1 MSSAAADPH
10 LQVDSLAVRLGTF
23 RLRDITL
30 SCNRGE
36 YHILMGPTGSGKSSL
51 IKSVLGLIPIGDGC
65 IRLHGRDITHDPPER
80 RRMGYVPQNYALFP
94 HLNVEENIRFA
105 FRARNISRH
114 DADSTVAELRG
125 VLGIERLLRRRVDS
139 LSGGERQKVALGRAL
154 AAQPEIIL
162 LDEPFSSI
170 DEGARRALWFELKR
184 IIAEVG
190 VTALHIT
197 HNLEEAYALGERLS
211 ILINGDLVQSGSK
224 QDIFEHPLSEDVA
237 RYLNYRNI
245 FSGVTRRHPDGTS
258 IGLGH
263 FHVIVGRNIR
273 ERQRVTLCV
282 RQQDIKV
289 IREGSPLKDSLRRNV
304 FPGKIVSLLPLP
316 ESCLMWFKIDGSPNT
331 YDLELK
337 FPAYI
342 RVRHNLSPGQSIRVA
357 LWEPNMILFDSET
370 LH

>member
-1 MSSAAADPH
+1 MYSAASDPH
-10 LQVDSLAVRLGTF
+10 LQIDSLGVRLGTF
-23 RLRDITL
+23 QLRDITL
-30 SCNRGE
+30 SCSRGE

-51 IKSVLGLIPIGDGC
+51 IKSLLGLVPIRDGC
-65 IRLHGRDITHDPPER
+65 VRLHGRNITHDPPER

-94 HLNVEENIRFA
+94 HLNVEENLGFA
-105 FRARNISRH
+105 FKARNISRRE
-114 DADSTVAELRG
+114 ADSTVAELCTL
-125 VLGIERLLRRRVDS
+125 LGIEQLLKRRVDS

-184 IIAEVG
+184 IIREVG

-211 ILINGDLVQSGSK
+211 ILINGELVQSGSK
-224 QDIFEHPLSEDVA
+224 QEVFERPFSEDVA

-245 FSGVTRRHPDGTS
+245 FSGVAERHPAGTS

-263 FHVIVGRNIR
+263 FHVIVDRNIR
-273 ERQRVTLCV
+273 EGQRVRLCV
-282 RQQDIKV
+282 RQQDIKI
-289 IREGSPLKDSLRRNV
+289 IREGSPLKDSLRRNIL
-304 FPGKIVSLLPLP
+304 PGKIVSLLPLP

-337 FPAYI
+337 FPAYV
-342 RVRHNLSPGQSIRVA
+342 RVRHNLSQGQSIRVA
-357 LWEPNMILFDSET
+357 LWEPNIIVF
-370 LH
+370 

>member
-1 MSSAAADPH
+1 MYSAASDPH
-10 LQVDSLAVRLGTF
+10 LQIDSLGVRLGTF
-23 RLRDITL
+23 QLRDITL
-30 SCNRGE
+30 SCSRGE

-51 IKSVLGLIPIGDGC
+51 IKSLLGLVPIRDGGV
-65 IRLHGRDITHDPPER
+65 RLHGRNITRDPPER

-94 HLNVEENIRFA
+94 HLNVEENLGFA
-105 FRARNISRH
+105 FKARNISRRE
-114 DADSTVAELRG
+114 ADSTVAELCTL
-125 VLGIERLLRRRVDS
+125 LGIEQLLKRRVDS

-184 IIAEVG
+184 IIREVG

-211 ILINGDLVQSGSK
+211 ILINGELVQSGSK
-224 QDIFEHPLSEDVA
+224 QEVFERPFSEDVA

-245 FSGVTRRHPDGTS
+245 FSGVAERHPAGTS

-263 FHVIVGRNIR
+263 FHVIVDRDIGEGQQVR
-273 ERQRVTLCV
+273 LCV
-282 RQQDIKV
+282 RQQDIKI
-289 IREGSPLKDSLRRNV
+289 IREGSPLKHSLRRNIL
-304 FPGKIVSLLPLP
+304 PGKIVSLLPLP

-337 FPAYI
+337 FPAYV
-342 RVRHNLSPGQSIRVA
+342 RVRHNLSQGQSIRVA
-357 LWEPNMILFDSET
+357 LWEPNIIVF
-370 LH
+370 

>member
-1 MSSAAADPH
+1 MSSAASDPH
-10 LQVDSLAVRLGTF
+10 LQIDSLSVRLGTF

-30 SCNRGE
+30 SCSRGE

-51 IKSVLGLIPIGDGC
+51 IKSVLGLIPIWDGC

-94 HLNVEENIRFA
+94 HLNVEENLRFA
-105 FRARNISRH
+105 FKARNISRR
-114 DADSTVAELRG
+114 DADSTVAELCG
-125 VLGIERLLRRRVDS
+125 VLGIGQLLERRVDS

-154 AAQPEIIL
+154 AAQPEVIL

-184 IIAEVG
+184 IITEVG

-245 FSGVTRRHPDGTS
+245 FPGVTERHPAGTS

-273 ERQRVTLCV
+273 EGQQVRLCV
-282 RQQDIKV
+282 RQQDIKI
-289 IREGSPLKDSLRRNV
+289 IREGSPLKDSLRRNIL
-304 FPGKIVSLLPLP
+304 PGRIVSLLPLP

-342 RVRHNLSPGQSIRVA
+342 RVRHKLSPGQSIRVA
-357 LWEPNMILFDSET
+357 LWEPNIILF
-370 LH
+370 